1 MTDTVQELPGDLAA
15 EPPLCVDLDGTLVR
29 SDMLVEGL
37 LAIAGTRHLHAA
49 FTALLKGGRPALKRS
64 VATAALIDLATLPF
78 NEDLLSFLLYQ
89 KARGRVL
96 VLVTASDMTVAR
108 TVAEHLNIFDEIIAT
123 DSGSNLKGAR
133 KAQVL
138 IDRYGRNGFD
148 YAGDSRADLHV
159 WSAARSGILVNVDR
173 FTRANARKLTSID
186 RTFTDVRTGWR
197 EVVRAMRPH
206 QWTKNLLVFV
216 PLVASGG
223 EVGVSTVARLL
234 AAFVAFCMVAS
245 AIYVFNDLLDLRA
258 DRAHP
263 RKRLRPFARGSVL
276 PQTGLVACAL
286 LLVAGVA
293 LASVSGVVSV
303 VAIYALLS
311 MTYSAKLKELPLV
324 DVFLLAGLYSIR
336 MIGGGVASERP
347 ISLWL
352 LAFSSFLF
360 LGLALVKR
368 VSELKG
374 APAIENRPVARRGYS
389 AVDLSVSAD
398 VWRRSLDRIDRGA
411 RTVRSGR
418 DDKSPVRL
426 TSAALGRRTAYP
438 VLAKPDLAGNG
449 PRAHA

>member
-1 MTDTVQELPGDLAA
+1 M
-15 EPPLCVDLDGTLVR
+15 
-29 SDMLVEGL
+29 
-37 LAIAGTRHLHAA
+37 
-49 FTALLKGGRPALKRS
+49 
-64 VATAALIDLATLPF
+64 
-78 NEDLLSFLLYQ
+78 
-89 KARGRVL
+89 
-96 VLVTASDMTVAR
+96 
-108 TVAEHLNIFDEIIAT
+108 
-123 DSGSNLKGAR
+123 
-133 KAQVL
+133 L

-197 EVVRAMRPH
+197 EVIRAMRPH

-223 EVGVSTVARLL
+223 EVGVSTVSRLL

-245 AIYVFNDLLDLRA
+245 AIYVLNDLLDLRA

-263 RKRLRPFARGSVL
+263 RKRHRPFARGSVL

-286 LLVAGVA
+286 LLVAGVT

-311 MTYSAKLKELPLV
+311 ITYSAKLKELPLV

-374 APAIENRPVARRGYS
+374 APAIDDRPVARRGYS
-389 AVDLSVSAD
+389 AVDLPFLQMFGVGASIASTVVLALFVQDETTSHRYGSPLLLWGAVPLILFWQSRIWLATARGHMHDDPIVYAVRDRVSWL
-398 VWRRSLDRIDRGA
+398 V
-411 RTVRSGR
+411 
-418 DDKSPVRL
+418 L
-426 TSAALGRRTAYP
+426 TSAALIGLTAKYY
-438 VLAKPDLAGNG
+438 LAG
-449 PRAHA
+449 